1 VEEGELSFYELTHF
15 FPDEVKLKGHDL
27 VTFGL
32 STKRPSYSGLS
43 KTAKELAFYLHVTHM
58 PVPDL
63 LSLAKRYIEELQ
75 LPGWC
80 IVLIYAPDLFVCWQY
95 LSAHDFCCSCNLG

>member
-1 VEEGELSFYELTHF
+1 MMKYLMLSCIFGRWVEEGELSFYELTHF
-15 FPDEVKLKGHDL
+15 FPDDVKVRGHDL

-43 KTAKELAFYLHVTHM
+43 KTAKELAFYLRVTHM
-58 PVPDL
+58 PIPDL
-63 LSLAKRYIEELQ
+63 SSLAKRYIEELQ

-80 IVLIYAPDLFVCWQY
+80 IVLIYAPDLFVC
-95 LSAHDFCCSCNLG
+95 